1 MNLRTTP
8 EVKRRKSLPS
18 MSGPGAGEVWAVA
31 SIPKV
36 DAIGAGLDRITRSD
50 LAGYYRHCGFP
61 LQTFNEQP

>member
-1 MNLRTTP
+1 
-8 EVKRRKSLPS
+8 